1 MSSVA
6 VTICYERFYDGDRD
20 AADGLMRFFYPK
32 MLAVARRL
40 LSQWPLAVLDG
51 ADVAQSAFATFC
63 KRVEG
68 GEFRRGLRRDELWR
82 LLAKI
87 TIRRARRRIRKELAD
102 KRRRPDLLDEA
113 MLSLRFDDATLA
125 EVARQKGFDDLDL
138 FCQELLDRLGDDEL
152 RQIALWR
159 LMGYSNREIADM
171 KGCSER
177 TIERKLELI
186 RAIWDQDH
194 DASDH
199 DA

>member
-1 MSSVA
+1 MSSIA
-6 VTICYERFYDGDRD
+6 VTECYEKFYGGDRE
-20 AADGLMRFFYPK
+20 AAEGLMRFFYPR

-40 LSQWPLAVLDG
+40 LSSRPLAVLDG

-68 GEFRRGLRRDELWR
+68 GEFRRGLKREELWG
-82 LLAKI
+82 LLEKI
-87 TIRRARRRIRKELAD
+87 TIRRAGRRIRRELAD
-102 KRRRPDLLDEA
+102 KRGRPYLLDEA

-194 DASDH
+194 DA
-199 DA
+199 